1 MATSKRG
8 HNELTLEKKI
18 DLIKASEAVPKPRQD
33 DLSKKFGI
41 GRSTVSD
48 ILRKRDLYLE
58 AWESNRASKRQ
69 RIVKTTPTES
79 LNELLYSFFS
89 QARDKNIPISG
100 PILQS
105 KALMFADE
113 LGIEDFKASNG
124 WLTSW
129 KKRYN
134 IKQFKISGESA
145 DVDLDVVEDFKK
157 RLPDLIS
164 PFKPEDVFNCD
175 ETGLFYRAL
184 PDKTLERKRQD
195 VKGGKLCKERLTVLL
210 ACSSVGEK
218 LKPLIIGKSAKPRAL
233 KGVDT
238 NQLGVSWRS
247 NSKAWMNSKVFS
259 DWLQDLNRRMKLHK
273 RKILLYMDNVSSHT
287 SADVSLSNVTV
298 KFFPANTTSCLQPLD
313 AGIIKTFKVLF
324 RKHLLSHIL
333 ARMDSCNSATEL
345 SKQVNV
351 LHALNW
357 IVQSWR
363 SISPETVQKCF
374 TRCGFKW
381 AEEVEQ
387 EDSHFQEIAEEE
399 LQSMMDTA
407 ATLGMGTGVTSDD
420 YINFEDGIQ
429 TESLEGWEEDL
440 LEEFRAAYNLPGYTI
455 ADEEVYE
462 EEEDPIQEATLTT
475 KEVLDH
481 LGKVSTYLSCHNPD
495 LLPTCCMLVQE
506 MERKLIKERDST
518 SVQSTLDKYFKS

>member
-8 HNELTLEKKI
+8 HNELNLEKKI

-48 ILRKRDLYLE
+48 ILRKRSLYLE
-58 AWESNRASKRQ
+58 AWESNRALKCQ

-134 IKQFKISGESA
+134 IKQLKISGESA

-157 RLPDLIS
+157 RLPDFIS
-164 PFKPEDVFNCD
+164 HFKPEDVFNCD

-184 PDKTLERKRQD
+184 PDKTLERNRQD

-233 KGVDT
+233 KGIDT

-287 SADVSLSNVTV
+287 SSADVSLSNVTV

-363 SISPETVQKCF
+363 SISPEKVKKCF

-381 AEEVEQ
+381 AEVEQ
-387 EDSHFQEIAEEE
+387 GDSLFQELAKEE

-407 ATLGMGTGVTSDD
+407 ATLGMETGVTSDD
-420 YINFEDGIQ
+420 YVNFEDGIQ

-440 LEEFRAAYNLPGYTI
+440 LEEFRAANNLPGST
-455 ADEEVYE
+455 ADEEVDE
-462 EEEDPIQEATLTT
+462 EEVPIQEATPTT
-475 KEVLDH
+475 REVLDY

-495 LLPTCCMLVQE
+495 LLETCCTLVQE
-506 MERKLIKERDST
+506 VERKLIKEREST
-518 SVQSTLDKYFKS
+518 SVQSTLDNYFKS